1 MHWRNSGNHAKF
13 LMVDARASYP
23 LLLFLV
29 HMRIWTF
36 GLWVFSMIFFGIL
49 NYMGYTLPTALRMF
63 RAKAAG
69 PLRYTKPWWR
79 RPEMIRTPKE

>member
-1 MHWRNSGNHAKF
+1 MHWRNSGNHALF

-29 HMRIWTF
+29 HMSLWTLV
-36 GLWVFSMIFFGIL
+36 LWIVSVIFFAAL
-49 NYMGYTLPTALRMF
+49 KYKGYTLPTAMRMF

-69 PLRYTKPWWR
+69 RLRYTKPWWR
-79 RPEMIRTPKE
+79 RPEMVRTPIE